1 MSTAAVSAPAVE
13 VIADP
18 PVLQAWADGSVRI
31 DGTRLLLDMVIGGYT
46 MGQTPEEIAASF
58 GPRPVA
64 PMYAALAYYFAHT
77 DQVEAYLAR
86 REEQSARNQAEYERR
101 FPEHQHL
108 RSVLEARIAEQRAE
122 HLGLVHSI

>member
-1 MSTAAVSAPAVE
+1 MSTAAVSAPPFE
-13 VIADP
+13 VFDDP

-31 DGTRLLLDMVIGGYT
+31 DGTRLLLDMVVGGYK
-46 MGQTPEEIAASF
+46 MGQTPEEIAESF

-64 PMYAALAYYFAHT
+64 PIYAALAYYFAHT

-86 REEQSARNQAEYERR
+86 RQEQSARNQAEYERR

-108 RSVLEARIAEQRAE
+108 RSVLEARIAEQRAQ